1 MNYWRARH
9 MGGGN
14 IMLFETH
21 ATEEACRD
29 FCAARKEELGTK
41 IEYFPVCIAECDL
54 PAKVGKS

>member
-1 MNYWRARH
+1 